1 MQDRA
6 LAAPRE
12 MYCAMSST
20 QVHLIDPCGGMVLVL
35 CEDGSRVLF
44 GNRIG
49 IGNTND
55 VLQRLFEVLEDGAID
70 YFVHA
75 GIDIEGIVGAEDITE
90 FFPVKNC
97 LELAG
102 DVDYPQPYLN
112 FRAEREIETVERD
125 DVMEF
130 GGTSIRL
137 LAAQTPHEGKLRPV
151 VMHVAHGEG
160 ETARSVLCAGMSTG
174 VDWLE
179 MGELPAEDLKA
190 DCLIVDGRRPL
201 DLIVTTRPQG
211 MVNAAHL
218 RAIAPKTVVLGA
230 DAGGAQELRLAAREL
245 FSHFARLSPGGDGL
259 LEVSKDAWFSIA
271 LETGVLRA
279 DKEPR
284 AIGKVA

>member
-1 MQDRA
+1 
-6 LAAPRE
+6 
-12 MYCAMSST
+12 MSAT
-20 QVHLIDPCGGMVLVL
+20 QVHLIDPCAGMILVL

-49 IGNTND
+49 IGTTND

-75 GIDIEGIVGAEDITE
+75 GLDIDGTVGPEDITE
-90 FFPVKNC
+90 FFPVKSC

-125 DVMEF
+125 DIMEF
-130 GGTSIRL
+130 GLTNIRL
-137 LAAQTPHEGKLRPV
+137 MAAQTSPRGTESKLRPV
-151 VMHVAHGEG
+151 VMHVTHGEG
-160 ETARSVLCAGMSTG
+160 EEARSVLCAGMSTG
-174 VDWLE
+174 VDWLD
-179 MGELPAEDLKA
+179 MAALPPEEVKA

-211 MVNAAHL
+211 LVSAAHL
-218 RAIAPKTVVLGA
+218 RTIAPRTVILGA
-230 DAGGAQELRLAAREL
+230 DAGGGAQELRLAAREL
-245 FSHFARLSPGGDGL
+245 FGHFARMNPGGEGVV
-259 LEVSKDAWFSIA
+259 EVKKSAWFSLV
-271 LETGVLRA
+271 LESGVLRT
-279 DKEPR
+279 DQEPR